1 MALKVHQNKLKY
13 ALLVFVAAALSLL
26 ASSCQKE
33 PLRQKE
39 PLQEEWRA
47 HLVDWLEEHG
57 EKEVVEDENGI
68 GVAGN
73 TTRLKA
79 SLYAVNPHPSGSSVE
94 VEYRVLLPDGNVVVE
109 FVAGLGEDPEKA
121 KKHAMA
127 NFILTTFHPLY
138 RTFIN
143 ELDPH
148 QELEVMDMAESKR
161 EACFGNLMFMGSAEL
176 TQEEMDDS
184 ALQIRDM
191 VTRHPPGKGIHWF
204 KVIYAQQ
211 DGQPATYAVTM
222 NNADSEFLKRLSIPL
237 ASRTTEIVNSTD

>member
-26 ASSCQKE
+26 ASSC
-33 PLRQKE
+33 QKE

-121 KKHAMA
+121 KKHA
-127 NFILTTFHPLY
+127 IGLLPGVGQV
-138 RTFIN
+138 IN
-143 ELDPH
+143 
-148 QELEVMDMAESKR
+148 V
-161 EACFGNLMFMGSAEL
+161 
-176 TQEEMDDS
+176 
-184 ALQIRDM
+184 
-191 VTRHPPGKGIHWF
+191 V
-204 KVIYAQQ
+204 
-211 DGQPATYAVTM
+211 PA
-222 NNADSEFLKRLSIPL
+222 SLG
-237 ASRTTEIVNSTD
+237 